1 MREQE
6 MASVHFLETRSR
18 VSEDRYALGDLKQCM
33 MLSQRHP
40 SRSRVIQKEASVNF
54 RFRIPALAT
63 LCVPS
68 LPRPLL
74 TFVNLRQHSAI
85 LKKTALI
92 FGIFPRE
99 RFFPFQFTDADIWV
113 MMNPNTYLP
122 FSHFSSNASLATL
135 PILSQNLPLCQL
147 SSLKDLPMN

>member
-54 RFRIPALAT
+54 RSRIPALAT

-85 LKKTALI
+85 LKKQLLYLA
-92 FGIFPRE
+92 
-99 RFFPFQFTDADIWV
+99 FFPGRDSF
-113 MMNPNTYLP
+113 P
-122 FSHFSSNASLATL
+122 FSSQMPTSGWWWIPTLISHFHTFLL
-135 PILSQNLPLCQL
+135 MPLWPPCPF
-147 SSLKDLPMN
+147 SLKTFHSANYLL